1 MTNLDEYIKKELKK
15 GFSKAEIKRTLLK
28 TGWKEEDVVNALEKD
43 YEEEYTQHKYKTK
56 RFWLV
61 SITLI
66 FIIILAA
73 AIIYTIPYLNQVNV
87 EECMKEDSFWKV
99 HTCMVKNN
107 LLGENKNVLKT
118 KCDGIKDD
126 NNKNSCF
133 IELAKD
139 KDDVKFCSKINI
151 NEIKWECQTAPWRN
165 NECEYKVL
173 LGEDAK
179 QCFID
184 LAIETK
190 NTNICMRKNVYVD
203 CIIEV
208 SQTLDD
214 INYCNGN
221 HECITNFAILKK
233 DISICEQGP
242 LKSKCKNE
250 FEMVK

>member
-28 TGWKEEDVVNALEKD
+28 TGWKEEDVVKALEND
-43 YEEEYTQHKYKTK
+43 YEEEYSQHKYKTK

-61 SITLI
+61 SVTLI

-73 AIIYTIPYLNQVNV
+73 AIIYTIPYLNQVNI
-87 EECMKEDSFWKV
+87 EECMEEESFWKV

-118 KCDGIKDD
+118 KCDEIKNDD
-126 NNKNSCF
+126 NKNICL

-139 KDDVKFCSKINI
+139 KNDVKFCSKISI

-179 QCFID
+179 QCFIE
-184 LAIETK
+184 LAVKEK
-190 NTNICMRKNVYVD
+190 DNNICPGEIRKDCLLKISQENDDVSLCKGHMS
-203 CIIEV
+203 CII
-208 SQTLDD
+208 
-214 INYCNGN
+214 
-221 HECITNFAILKK
+221 NFALWKEDVKMCDGLERNK
-233 DISICEQGP
+233 D
-242 LKSKCKNE
+242 KCIKE
-250 FEMVK
+250 FNNN